1 MRLLYAF
8 LLSVVLI
15 SPVSAMQ
22 IFVKTLTGK
31 TITLEVEAN
40 DTVENVKIKI
50 QDKEGI
56 PRDQQILV
64 FAGKTLEDG
73 RTLVDYNIQK
83 ESTLHL
89 SLVSAASLTRSGQRS
104 ALQVLDS
111 TLGSGS
117 PLIASQYAEVLTPAD
132 QPGITVGAGGESGR
146 GGSGDNR
153 YDSSLRHVFL
163 GGEPWALKR

>member
-8 LLSVVLI
+8 LLSVFLI

-64 FAGKTLEDG
+64 FAGDPG
-73 RTLVDYNIQK
+73 RRTHARGL
-83 ESTLHL
+83 LHPEGKHAP
-89 SLVSAASLTRSGQRS
+89 SLARIGCLAIGPAICDAFCAA
-104 ALQVLDS
+104 
-111 TLGSGS
+111 
-117 PLIASQYAEVLTPAD
+117 
-132 QPGITVGAGGESGR
+132 GA
-146 GGSGDNR
+146 
-153 YDSSLRHVFL
+153 
-163 GGEPWALKR
+163 